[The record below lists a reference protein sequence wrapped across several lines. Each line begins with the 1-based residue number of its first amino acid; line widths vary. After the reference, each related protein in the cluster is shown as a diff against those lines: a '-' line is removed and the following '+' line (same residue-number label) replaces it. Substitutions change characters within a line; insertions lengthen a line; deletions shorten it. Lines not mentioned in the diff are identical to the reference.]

1 MTDRQ
6 RFEERA
12 LTCGATVL
20 EGSATKLVVLATD
33 GRMVTTYRFNE
44 DGCFK
49 GIATTY
55 REI

>member
-6 RFEERA
+6 RFETNA
-12 LTCGATVL
+12 LAHGATVL
-20 EGSATKLVVLATD
+20 EATDMQLTILATD
-33 GRMVTTYRFNE
+33 GHMVTTYRFNE

-49 GIATTY
+49 SIATTY